1 MSPVNILIILL
12 YIAITNQWV
21 FGFWF
26 FYAAIVLIPYMFS
39 DCVGGINRLIITAAN
54 FLVGDE
60 IIFFLPVILL
70 LILILLSLYPPF
82 FTNLNLGSLKSF
94 SFFIYFYIF
103 LHYLIIFCYYA
114 RSTGINYFLYKTFYI
129 SRAFNFN
136 ISFGIDNYTIFFL
149 LLTSLL
155 FPFCILINW
164 NYGLVDFKKF
174 LILISLLDIS
184 LVCAFLST
192 NLFFFYF
199 FFEITLIP
207 MYIIINLWGSRTRKV
222 HAGFYF
228 FIYTV
233 FGSIFL
239 LLGILLLYSMFKT
252 TDIRVLSNSYI
263 SYERQILLWILFF
276 IGFSTKIPLPPF
288 HLWLPEAHVEA
299 PTSGSVILAGILLK
313 LGSYGMLRF
322 ILPVYYYA
330 NYFFLPFVYGICCVS
345 IIYIS
350 CIAIRQTDLKK
361 IIAYSSIAHMSF
373 VVMGLFSC
381 NLEGLQGSVFLMISH
396 GVVSAALF
404 LCIGI
409 LYERKGTRNIL
420 YLKNLC
426 NEMPILS
433 FFFFIF
439 ILANIGFPLTSG
451 FVGEFI
457 IINSVGIISIPV
469 AIFLSF
475 STILT
480 AIYSLWLFSRIFF
493 YTVPVLEN
501 TVSANKDLNKI
512 EFFICFTLCFFI
524 LLLGVFP
531 NFILDKTECL
541 SLFYLNKTHV
551 LLHT

>member
-1 MSPVNILIILL
+1 MLYYLVLTIIFIILYL
-12 YIAITNQWV
+12 TKKWD
-21 FGFWF
+21 FFWKF
-26 FYAAIVLIPYMFS
+26 VEVYYWENFYYVVHRTIVWFK
-39 DCVGGINRLIITAAN
+39 TAAKM
-54 FLVGDE
+54 LVGDE
-60 IIFFLPVILL
+60 ITIFLPVIILF
-70 LILILLSLYPPF
+70 ILILLSPLFSRHIEPVWF
-82 FTNLNLGSLKSF
+82 KLI
-94 SFFIYFYIF
+94 SFFIFIFIF
-103 LHYLIIFCYYA
+103 LQYMFIFCYYVS
-114 RSTGINYFLYKTFYI
+114 STNINYFLYKTFYI
-129 SRAFNFN
+129 SNFFNFN
-136 ISFGIDNYTIFFL
+136 VSFGIDNFTIFFL

-164 NYGLVDFKKF
+164 EYKFIDFKRF
-174 LILISLLDIS
+174 IVLISILDIS
-184 LVCAFLST
+184 LICAFMST
-192 NLFFFYF
+192 NLFFFFF

-207 MYIIINLWGSRTRKV
+207 MYFIINMWGSRTRKV

-228 FIYTV
+228 FMYTA

-276 IGFSTKIPLPPF
+276 IGFSIKIPLPPF

-299 PTSGSVILAGILLK
+299 PTSGSVILAGVLLK

-322 ILPVYYYA
+322 MLPIYYYA
-330 NYFFLPFVYGICCVS
+330 NYFFLPLVYAICCIS

-373 VVMGLFSC
+373 VVIGLFSC
-381 NLEGLQGSVFLMISH
+381 NLEGLQGSIFLMISH
-396 GVVSAALF
+396 GIVSAALF
-404 LCIGI
+404 SCIGI

-420 YLKNLC
+420 YLRNLC
-426 NEMPILS
+426 NEMPVFS

-457 IINSVGIISIPV
+457 VINSVGAVNIFV
-469 AIFLSF
+469 AILLAF

-480 AIYSLWLFSRIFF
+480 SVYSFWLFSRIFF
-493 YTVPVLEN
+493 YTLPFSDN
-501 TVSANKDLNKI
+501 SSCGGRDINKK
-512 EFFICFTLCFFI
+512 EFFICFALCIFTI
-524 LLLGVFP
+524 ILGVFP

-541 SLFYLNKTHV
+541 SLFYLNKMFISTI
-551 LLHT
+551 

>member
-1 MSPVNILIILL
+1 VSPVNILIILL

-26 FYAAIVLIPYMFS
+26 FYAAIVLIPYMFC

-404 LCIGI
+404 LCICI
-409 LYERKGTRNIL
+409 L
-420 YLKNLC
+420 
-426 NEMPILS
+426 
-433 FFFFIF
+433 
-439 ILANIGFPLTSG
+439 
-451 FVGEFI
+451 
-457 IINSVGIISIPV
+457 
-469 AIFLSF
+469 
-475 STILT
+475 
-480 AIYSLWLFSRIFF
+480 
-493 YTVPVLEN
+493 
-501 TVSANKDLNKI
+501 
-512 EFFICFTLCFFI
+512 
-524 LLLGVFP
+524 
-531 NFILDKTECL
+531 
-541 SLFYLNKTHV
+541 
-551 LLHT
+551 